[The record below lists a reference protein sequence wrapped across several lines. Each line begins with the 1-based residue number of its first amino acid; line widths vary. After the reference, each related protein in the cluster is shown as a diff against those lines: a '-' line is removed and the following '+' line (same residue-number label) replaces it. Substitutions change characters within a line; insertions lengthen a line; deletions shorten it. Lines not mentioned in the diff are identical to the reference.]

1 MGATEALRE
10 AALREADIP
19 AAFTLSAG
27 VGWNQTSDDWRLFL
41 TAGNAIGLFA
51 GGDRLVA
58 TAATL
63 PYGADFGW
71 IAMVIVA
78 SAWRRRGL
86 SQRLMRASITALER
100 EGRAALLDATPAGAA
115 VYAGLG
121 FVALA
126 EMERW
131 EGEGGRAAPD
141 PCVGIA
147 ELDALVAADAAAF
160 GADRRFLLGDFLA
173 RAGSAALACD
183 GAYLVTRRGLRA
195 TQLGPLIARS
205 PAAAERI
212 LAAAIGTIAGPI
224 FLDLFAGWS
233 GLAALLEAKGFR
245 RQRPF
250 RRMALGRSDLPGDAA
265 RLVLAAGPEF
275 G

>member
-1 MGATEALRE
+1 MGATEALRQVALGDADVA
-10 AALREADIP
+10 AALG
-19 AAFTLSAG
+19 LSAG
-27 VGWNQTSDDWRLFL
+27 VGWNQTAGDWRLFL
-41 TAGNAIGLFA
+41 VAGTAIGLFA
-51 GGDRLVA
+51 SGDRLVA

-71 IAMVIVA
+71 ISMVIVA
-78 SAWRRRGL
+78 PAWRRLGL
-86 SQRLMRASITALER
+86 AQRLMRECIAALER
-100 EGRAALLDATPAGAA
+100 AGRAALLDATPAGAA
-115 VYAGLG
+115 VYAELG

-131 EGEGGRAAPD
+131 EGEGRRGVPD
-141 PCVGIA
+141 PRIGVA

-173 RAGSAALACD
+173 RDGSAALACD
-183 GAYLVTRRGLRA
+183 DAYLMIRRGLRA
-195 TQLGPLIARS
+195 MQLGPLVARS
-205 PAAAERI
+205 PMAAERL

-224 FLDLFAGWS
+224 FLDLFAGWN
-233 GLAALLEAKGFR
+233 GLTALLAANGFR

-250 RRMALGRSDLPGDAA
+250 RRMALGRSNLPGDTA